1 MANLKVKFKSKKVIF
16 NILLWGKLIAF
27 SIYYFIFL
35 TIFRIFK
42 INNSKIVIINFDGK
56 GYGDMGKYIGNE
68 LIKHNYKIYWA
79 ANKQYKDTLPKG
91 IIYVKYNSLKYLFHM
106 ATAKVWINNIRFR
119 YGMIKRKKQYYI
131 QTWHAGITY
140 KNVEKSAEKAL
151 TKQYILNAKNDS
163 KMANLFISN
172 STYCTN
178 LYKRDFWYDGEILE
192 CELPR
197 ADIIVN
203 HDATSIN
210 KVKEYYKIDNDIKIC
225 LYAPTFRVDYSLD
238 AYNIDYN
245 SLINELETK
254 FGGNWKV
261 LVRLHPNISFLAKEL
276 GIYNENVIS
285 ATDYPDMQ
293 ELLIASDFMITD
305 YSSCIFEFALSKK
318 PALIYANDIE
328 KYIKD
333 RDFTLKL
340 EDTPFPITTNNEEL
354 KNTIRDYNIEKYKKD
369 LEVFNNDL
377 GIHETGQA
385 SKIIVERINKVTG
398 CE

>member
-1 MANLKVKFKSKKVIF
+1 MKRIIKKNKFIYNLLFTLYCLPKI
-16 NILLWGKLIAF
+16 
-27 SIYYFIFL
+27 IYYFTFL
-35 TIFRIFK
+35 TIFSLFK
-42 INNSKIVIINFDGK
+42 IDKKKIVIVNYYGK
-56 GYGDMGKYIGNE
+56 GYGDMGKYISNE
-68 LIKHNYKIYWA
+68 LAKHDYKIYWA
-79 ANKQYKDTLPKG
+79 AKKPYKGTLPEY
-91 IIYVKYNSLKYLFHM
+91 INYVKYDSFKYLYHL
-106 ATAKVWINNIRFR
+106 ATSKVWINNCRFN
-119 YGMIKRKKQYYI
+119 YGIKKRKKQYYI

-192 CELPR
+192 CGLPR
-197 ADIIVN
+197 SDIIVN
-203 HDATSIN
+203 HDATSIS
-210 KVKEYYKIDNDIKIC
+210 KVKEYYKIANDIKIC
-225 LYAPTFRVDYSLD
+225 LYAPTFRVDYSLE

-245 SLINELETK
+245 LLINELETK

-305 YSSCIFEFALSKK
+305 YSSCIFEYSLSNK

-354 KNTIRDYNIEKYKKD
+354 KNTIRNYDIEKYKKD

-377 GIHETGQA
+377 GVHETGQA